1 MIISTMS
8 SNFVS
13 VEKMAEI
20 SENQSKIVERLLSSS
35 PTDDTSITLN
45 KLPDDILGKIV
56 GNYKSLLPSKYVL
69 RKWVKKEELNW
80 SMLSENPCAID
91 LLKEKIQQE
100 KSMDKEEYKKLKADE
115 KVNWLKLSMNP
126 EAIDILKKYP
136 RDIVWCSLCDNKNPR
151 AVDMI
156 FERMEYEKQ
165 LPPYSIENDDYD
177 DDDEDENS
185 KDCYFL
191 YRVWIDRM
199 CYNENP
205 RIIELLRERIE
216 LEKNREHYMTLN
228 INEKIDWVQ
237 LSSNPHPKAIELLA
251 ENLDKVD
258 WTVLS
263 ENPGAIEL
271 LKANPHKIS
280 WRYLSLNKNA
290 GELLKQRH
298 YYENSL
304 SVVEYYSLGKNN
316 QLSWE
321 YLSANPCAIE
331 LLKANPARI
340 HWNELTRNPEAI
352 EMLKNKPRGVT
363 IHDFYIGLSV
373 NPFAIEILEKN
384 KELINWKYLSMNPN
398 ATELLKERA
407 EYESTLTSKQYKN
420 LGTNN
425 RIDWQELS
433 RRECIFEIV

>member
-1 MIISTMS
+1 MS

-20 SENQSKIVERLLSSS
+20 SDNQSKIVERLLSSS
-35 PTDDTSITLN
+35 PTADDASITLN
-45 KLPDDILGKIV
+45 KLPEDIIEQIV

-100 KSMDKEEYKKLKADE
+100 KSMDKEEYKNLKVEE

-126 EAIDILKKYP
+126 EAIDILKKYS
-136 RDIVWCSLCDNKNPR
+136 RDIVWCTLCDNKNPR

-156 FERMEYEKQ
+156 LERMEYEKQ
-165 LPPYSIENDDYD
+165 LPPYSIEDEDYD
-177 DDDEDENS
+177 EDNDEDEAS

-205 RIIELLRERIE
+205 RIIDLLRERIE

-228 INEKIDWVQ
+228 INEKIDWEQ

-251 ENLDKVD
+251 ENLDEVD

-304 SVVEYYSLGKNN
+304 SVEEYYRLGKNN

-352 EMLKNKPRGVT
+352 EMLKNKPRGVA

-398 ATELLKERA
+398 ARELLKERA
-407 EYESTLTSKQYKN
+407 EYESTLTSKQYNN

>member
-1 MIISTMS
+1 MSATGS

-20 SENQSKIVERLLSSS
+20 SEHQSKIVERLLSSS
-35 PTDDTSITLN
+35 PTTDDTSITLN
-45 KLPDDILGKIV
+45 KLPGDIIGQIV

-69 RKWVKKEELNW
+69 RKWVNKEELNW

-91 LLKEKIQQE
+91 LLKEKIERE
-100 KSMDKEEYKKLKADE
+100 KSMDKEEYKKLKVEE
-115 KVNWLKLSMNP
+115 KVNWLMLSMNP

-136 RDIVWCSLCDNKNPR
+136 HDIVWCSLCDNKNPR

-156 FERMEYEKQ
+156 LERMEYEKQ
-165 LPPYSIENDDYD
+165 LAPYSIEDD
-177 DDDEDENS
+177 DDDEDS
-185 KDCYFL
+185 KDAYGL

-199 CYNENP
+199 CYNEHP

-216 LEKNREHYMTLN
+216 LEKNREHYMTLSV
-228 INEKIDWVQ
+228 NEKIDWGQ
-237 LSSNPHPKAIELLA
+237 LSSNPHQKAIELLV

-304 SVVEYYSLGKNN
+304 SVEEYYSLGKNN

-321 YLSANPCAIE
+321 YLSGNPCAIE
-331 LLKANPARI
+331 LFKANPARI
-340 HWNELTRNPEAI
+340 HWKELTRNPEAI
-352 EMLKNKPRGVT
+352 EMLKNKPRGVS
-363 IHDFYIGLSV
+363 IHDFYVGLSE
-373 NPFAIEILEKN
+373 NPHAIEILEKN
-384 KELINWKYLSMNPN
+384 KDLVNWKYITRNPN
-398 ATELLKERA
+398 STELLKERA
-407 EYESTLTSKQYKN
+407 EYESTLTSKQYNN

>member
-20 SENQSKIVERLLSSS
+20 SENQSKIVERLL
-35 PTDDTSITLN
+35 TTKLTEDETADDTSITLN
-45 KLPDDILGKIV
+45 KLPSDIIEQIV
-56 GNYKSLLPSKYVL
+56 GNYKSFLPSKYVL

-100 KSMDKEEYKKLKADE
+100 KSMDKEDYKKLKADE

-136 RDIVWCSLCDNKNPR
+136 HDIVWCSLCDNKNPR

-165 LPPYSIENDDYD
+165 LAPYSIENDDYD
-177 DDDEDENS
+177 EDA
-185 KDCYFL
+185 YGL

-199 CYNENP
+199 CYNENL
-205 RIIELLRERIE
+205 RIIDLLRERIE

-280 WRYLSLNKNA
+280 WRYLSLNKSA

-298 YYENSL
+298 YYENCL
-304 SVVEYYSLGKNN
+304 SVQEYYRLGKNN

-352 EMLKNKPRGVT
+352 EMLKNKPRSVA

-373 NPFAIEILEKN
+373 NPCAIEILEKN
-384 KELINWKYLSMNPN
+384 KELVNWKYLSLNPN

-425 RIDWQELS
+425 RIDWHELS

>member
-1 MIISTMS
+1 MS

-35 PTDDTSITLN
+35 LTADDTSITLN
-45 KLPDDILGKIV
+45 KLPSDIIEQIV

-100 KSMDKEEYKKLKADE
+100 KSMDKEDYKKLKADE

-126 EAIDILKKYP
+126 EAIDILKKYHH
-136 RDIVWCSLCDNKNPR
+136 DIVWCSLCDNKNPR

-165 LPPYSIENDDYD
+165 LAPYSIEDEDYD
-177 DDDEDENS
+177 EDNDEDEAS

-199 CYNENP
+199 CYNENL
-205 RIIELLRERIE
+205 RIIDLLRERIE

-280 WRYLSLNKNA
+280 WRYLSLNKSA

-298 YYENSL
+298 YYENCL
-304 SVVEYYSLGKNN
+304 SVQEYYRLGKNN

-340 HWNELTRNPEAI
+340 NWNELTRNPEAI
-352 EMLKNKPRGVT
+352 EMLKNKPRGVSV
-363 IHDFYIGLSV
+363 HDFYIGLSV

-384 KELINWKYLSMNPN
+384 KELVNWKYLSMNPN

-407 EYESTLTSKQYKN
+407 EYESTLTS
-420 LGTNN
+420 
-425 RIDWQELS
+425 
-433 RRECIFEIV
+433 

>member
-1 MIISTMS
+1 MS

-35 PTDDTSITLN
+35 PTVDDTSITLN
-45 KLPDDILGKIV
+45 KLPSDIIEKIV
-56 GNYKSLLPSKYVL
+56 CNYKCILPSKYVL
-69 RKWVKKEELNW
+69 REWVKKEDLDW

-91 LLKEKIQQE
+91 LLKEKIEQE
-100 KSMDKEEYKKLKADE
+100 KSMDKEDYKKLKVEE
-115 KVNWLKLSMNP
+115 KINWIKLSMNS

-136 RDIVWCSLCDNKNPR
+136 NDITWCSLCDNKNPL

-165 LPPYSIENDDYD
+165 LPPYSIEDEDYD
-177 DDDEDENS
+177 EDNDEDEAS

-271 LKANPHKIS
+271 LKANPHKIL

-290 GELLKQRH
+290 SELLKQRH

-304 SVVEYYSLGKNN
+304 SVEEYYSLGKNN

-340 HWNELTRNPEAI
+340 HWEELTRNPEAI
-352 EMLKNKPRGVT
+352 EMLKNKPRGVSVR
-363 IHDFYIGLSV
+363 DFYIGLSV

-407 EYESTLTSKQYKN
+407 EYESTLKPEQYKN

-425 RIDWQELS
+425 RIDWRELS
-433 RRECIFEIV
+433 KSECIFKIV